1 MTRLNIFLILI
12 MIVCGLSIVTSQHRA
27 RKLFSELE
35 EEQKLAEQLTIEWG
49 KLQLEQSTWA
59 MRSRVERIATK
70 HLLMRVPDAPYIQ
83 TISLIDHHNLTV
95 LGKKLDP

>member
-1 MTRLNIFLILI
+1 
-12 MIVCGLSIVTSQHRA
+12 
-27 RKLFSELE
+27 
-35 EEQKLAEQLTIEWG
+35 
-49 KLQLEQSTWA
+49 